1 MIRKEFFDKPHDA
14 FYWVESILAENKD
27 YYLNKEEIYSRIP
40 HDEDGEGYVTISA
53 METALRSLVRT
64 RNINVEY
71 YNGRRYFGY
80 NDRREGDRNGH
91 SSW

>member
-1 MIRKEFFDKPHDA
+1 MIRKEFFDKSHDA

-53 METALRSLVRT
+53 METALRCLART
-64 RNINVEY
+64 RVINVEY
-71 YNGRRYFGY
+71 YNNRRYFGY
-80 NDRREGDRNGH
+80 NDGKDGDRNGN